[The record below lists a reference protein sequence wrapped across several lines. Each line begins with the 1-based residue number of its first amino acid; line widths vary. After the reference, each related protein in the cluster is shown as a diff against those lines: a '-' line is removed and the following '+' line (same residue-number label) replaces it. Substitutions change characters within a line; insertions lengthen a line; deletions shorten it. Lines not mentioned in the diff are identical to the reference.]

1 METNETRCLIG
12 YQNAGRTII
21 KQGKEAVIG
30 VIDKGPFV
38 EYVAWSYHFDKT
50 TGEPS
55 FYWGRYGTKETA
67 EEAFRKKE
75 AGQFS
80 G

>member
-30 VIDKGPFV
+30 VMDKGGIV
-38 EYVAWSYHFDKT
+38 EYVAWSYHFNEKGQPD
-50 TGEPS
+50 

-80 G
+80 GE

>member
-1 METNETRCLIG
+1 MKNLIG
-12 YQNAGRTII
+12 HNNAGRIII
-21 KQGKEAVIG
+21 KQGEQAVIG
-30 VIDKGPFV
+30 VMDKGPFV

-80 G
+80 GE